1 MSKVAFGK
9 QVFTTME
16 ELVAPRHTALI
27 IVDAQNDFCCPGGCL
42 DQLPSSD
49 MKLMR
54 SFIENTKA
62 LLSAA
67 RRAKVMV
74 IFTKATNYP
83 GGPYKS
89 PPDLA
94 RKTEYLDPDSPLICA
109 YGSWGD
115 RIIEDLR
122 PQAEEIIINKHRHNS
137 FMGTEM
143 DIVLR
148 SNGMK
153 TVIVTG
159 VTTERCV
166 LATVTGAIAHDYYVV
181 VPRNCVAS
189 QKMEMHNAALLV
201 ISGNLLK
208 EGVTNSSEI
217 IEVWQSTLHQNVRR
231 RL

>member
-1 MSKVAFGK
+1 
-9 QVFTTME
+9 
-16 ELVAPRHTALI
+16 
-27 IVDAQNDFCCPGGCL
+27 
-42 DQLPSSD
+42 
-49 MKLMR
+49 
-54 SFIENTKA
+54 
-62 LLSAA
+62 
-67 RRAKVMV
+67 
-74 IFTKATNYP
+74 
-83 GGPYKS
+83 
-89 PPDLA
+89 
-94 RKTEYLDPDSPLICA
+94 
-109 YGSWGD
+109 
-115 RIIEDLR
+115 
-122 PQAEEIIINKHRHNS
+122 
-137 FMGTEM
+137 MGTEM